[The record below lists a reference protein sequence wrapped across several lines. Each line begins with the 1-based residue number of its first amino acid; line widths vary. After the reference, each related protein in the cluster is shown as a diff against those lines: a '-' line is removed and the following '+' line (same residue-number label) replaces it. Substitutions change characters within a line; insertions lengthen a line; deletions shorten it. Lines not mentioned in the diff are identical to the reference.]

1 MWLVRLTALTLV
13 GGALT
18 ARNRDPD
25 PLESQVRILFGRSGG
40 QCSYP
45 ECGEYLVVPSRA
57 RSDMPK
63 NVAKIGHIT
72 AASPG
77 GPRFNASLTV
87 EQRRSEPNLMLLC
100 GTHHDAI
107 DSQLEFHTVEWLREA
122 KDQHI
127 KMLVRGNRYAM
138 GHVGF
143 KDLQMVCDALIMGV
157 TVSDDEIDAIEPAI
171 DIDDKIRL
179 NDLEGDTKPL
189 IELGMAQG
197 KEVRTFLASMD
208 QIVAGFSTRLTSR
221 FKALYYRGVSEGLSG
236 DDLFQD
242 LLGAAYENCGPQL
255 SPESEAA
262 ALAVLTHLFSICE
275 VFEHEPAATR

>member
-1 MWLVRLTALTLV
+1 M
-13 GGALT
+13 T

-40 QCSYP
+40 RCSYP
-45 ECGEYLVVPSRA
+45 KCGEYLVVPNRA
-57 RSDMPK
+57 RTDMPK

-77 GPRFNASLTV
+77 GPRYDASLNT
-87 EQRRSEPNLMLLC
+87 EERRSEANLILVC

-122 KDQHI
+122 KDRHI
-127 KMLVRGNRYAM
+127 KTLVRGNRYAM
-138 GHVGF
+138 GHVGYA
-143 KDLQMVCDALIMGV
+143 DLQMVCEALAMGV
-157 TVSDDEIDAIEPAI
+157 TVSDDEIDSIEPAI
-171 DIDDKIRL
+171 DIDEKIGL
-179 NDLEGDTKPL
+179 NDLEVDTKPL
-189 IELGMAQG
+189 IELGMAQD

-208 QIVAGFSTRLTSR
+208 QILPGFSTRLTSR

-255 SPESEAA
+255 SAESEAA

-275 VFEHEPAATR
+275 VFEHEPAAAR